1 MDERRAK
8 GWLVAAAIWLVILV
22 VLALAYRFLVHP
34 RLSGRLQA
42 ATSSPSQYLEE
53 MVVGVDSFSGYAI
66 LRSAAVRDEL
76 KARRIRLAFQDDKA
90 DYANR
95 MEALRAGKT
104 QMAVFTL
111 DSLISAGARLGEFP
125 GSIVWVIDETKGG
138 DAIVAYQDAVGSL
151 QALNDPATRLIL
163 TPGSPS
169 EFLARVVLANF
180 NIPSLSAKAFT
191 PANGAA
197 AVLAE
202 FRRANRSSKSAF
214 VLWEPYVSRA
224 LEEPGAHVLL
234 DSSRVRGYIVDVLVV
249 QRAFLRDKPQAVR
262 ALVEAYARAAHALNS
277 QADGL
282 VGLVQS
288 DARDNATDALD
299 DTQARKVVQGIHWK
313 NTLENYSHFGLSE
326 AGGRGGLP
334 TLEDMIGNVI
344 EVLIRTGALTADP
357 LSGRHS
363 SLFYDQILAS
373 MKADGFHPGTTW
385 NALPGVE
392 SGARQE
398 EVRGERELPT
408 LTAEQ
413 WERLQPV
420 GELRAAPIA
429 FQRGSA
435 RLSLDGEREIGELA
449 RRLQAFPKF
458 YVRVVGLA
466 RAEGDAEANR
476 ILARDR
482 AQAAAQVLATQ
493 GIHAERI
500 RIEADVQGVGAEAQA
515 VTFVVGQLPY

>member
-8 GWLVAAAIWLVILV
+8 GWLVAAAIWLVILA

-42 ATSSPSQYLEE
+42 ATSSPSQYQDEL
-53 MVVGVDSFSGYAI
+53 VVGIDSFSGYAI

-76 KARRIRLAFQDDKA
+76 KARRIRLTFQDDKA
-90 DYANR
+90 DYTR
-95 MEALRAGKT
+95 RIEALRAGKT
-104 QMAVFTL
+104 QVAVFTL
-111 DSLISAGARLGEFP
+111 DSFISAGARLGEFP

-138 DAIVAYQDAVGSL
+138 DAMVAYQDAVGSL
-151 QALNDPATRLIL
+151 QALNDPATKLVL

-180 NIPSLSAKAFT
+180 NIPNLSAKAFT
-191 PANGAA
+191 SADGAD
-197 AVLAE
+197 AVLTE

-249 QRAFLRDKPQAVR
+249 QRAFLRDKPQTVR
-262 ALVEAYARAAHALNS
+262 ALIEAYARAAYALNS

-282 VGLVQS
+282 VGLVQA
-288 DARDNATDALD
+288 DARANATDTLD
-299 DTQARKVVQGIHWK
+299 DHQARKVVQGIHWK
-313 NTLENYSHFGLSE
+313 NTLENYAHFGL
-326 AGGRGGLP
+326 AGGEGRGGLP
-334 TLEDMIGNVI
+334 SLEDMIGNVV
-344 EVLIRTGALTADP
+344 EVLVRTGALATDP
-357 LSGRHS
+357 LSGRHN
-363 SLFYDQILAS
+363 SLFFDQILAG

-392 SGARQE
+392 SGGRPE
-398 EVRGERELPT
+398 EVRSEHELAT
-408 LTAEQ
+408 LTADQ

-435 RLSLDGEREIGELA
+435 RLGLDGEREIGELA
-449 RRLQAFPKF
+449 RRLQSFPKF
-458 YVRVVGLA
+458 YIRVVGLA

-476 ILARDR
+476 ALARDR
-482 AQAAAQVLATQ
+482 AQAAAQVLAAQ
-493 GIHAERI
+493 GINIQRI
-500 RIEADVQGVGAEAQA
+500 RTEAAVQSTGAEAQA
-515 VTFVVGQLPY
+515 VTFIVGQLPY